1 MMGVLGLAIPLGV
14 IGSEL
19 DRAYIKHFT
28 RFVDSIAS
36 MQLFIIYGYGWR
48 HNNACMPLLVL
59 RLMKASDNKQAQ
71 LVQDA
76 ISSADLVMKRKPTK
90 DAVVAPATGECSKDE
105 KTVDT
110 STSSVLR
117 KTKSRRSSSL
127 HPGSAASSQKTELT
141 DCFSPPLRQ
150 DTSSFTGERRK
161 STAGKRSRESSS
173 SKPFSVTD
181 VSPSEQSRSLD
192 GVRALVASAKES
204 VHRAEAH
211 LKAVRDLERE
221 MCIVI
226 GDATA
231 SASAPSQSSPGLS
244 HLSSSIGGRWFTE
257 EEGPKSPKHI
267 TPRRSPSANSIS
279 SAIESRLFLRKMY
292 PEHSH
297 ATSTDEE
304 EELET

>member
-1 MMGVLGLAIPLGV
+1 
-14 IGSEL
+14 
-19 DRAYIKHFT
+19 
-28 RFVDSIAS
+28 
-36 MQLFIIYGYGWR
+36 
-48 HNNACMPLLVL
+48 
-59 RLMKASDNKQAQ
+59 MKASDNKQAQ

-90 DAVVAPATGECSKDE
+90 DAVVAPVTGDCSKDE

-141 DCFSPPLRQ
+141 ECFSPPLRQ

-161 STAGKRSRESSS
+161 STGGKRSRESSS
-173 SKPFSVTD
+173 SKPFSVTE
-181 VSPSEQSRSLD
+181 VSPSEQSRSLE

-221 MCIVI
+221 MCIVM
-226 GDATA
+226 GDA
-231 SASAPSQSSPGLS
+231 SASVSSQSSPGLS

-257 EEGPKSPKHI
+257 EDGPRSPKHI